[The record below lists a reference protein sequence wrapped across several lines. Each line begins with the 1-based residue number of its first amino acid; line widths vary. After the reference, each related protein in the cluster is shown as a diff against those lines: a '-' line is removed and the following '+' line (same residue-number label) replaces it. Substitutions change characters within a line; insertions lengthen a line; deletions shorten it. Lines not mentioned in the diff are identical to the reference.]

1 MSNPQKQENRR
12 FEEKWG
18 GSTLKGGF
26 TQMPNEFIRGLKEL
40 GITPHEALVA
50 EYILSVGKGFA
61 AAKSIAEAQNISVS
75 TVRKCFRRLEK
86 LGYIRRIREVGEAN
100 RFDVNGLIESVSKLS
115 LARQRSRHMRDKGIS
130 NSNSSP
136 IHKSSSN
143 KDVKIHKDY
152 KDEPGYKSFLKQ
164 KQRLK
169 GKRNGL

>member
-1 MSNPQKQENRR
+1 MNNSKKQENRR

-18 GSTLKGGF
+18 SSTLKGGF

-86 LGYIRRIREVGEAN
+86 LGYIRRIREIGEAN
-100 RFDVNGLIESVSKLS
+100 RFDVSGLIESVSKLS
-115 LARQRSRHMRDKGIS
+115 LDRQRSRHLSDKGIS
-130 NSNSSP
+130 ISNGSLMR
-136 IHKSSSN
+136 KSSSN
-143 KDVKIHKDY
+143 KILRLTKI
-152 KDEPGYKSFLKQ
+152 LKINQ
-164 KQRLK
+164 VIKTL
-169 GKRNGL
+169 